1 MELALRGKSALV
13 TGGYRGTGRGIAT
26 VLVAEGAT
34 VYVHGFEPG
43 QAETTAAEIGAV
55 AVTGDLMSDDGA
67 DAIADAVGPVD
78 ILINNYGTADRGR
91 WMESP
96 AAAWFEAY
104 DKNVLSGVR
113 LVQRLAPGMVE
124 RGWGRV
130 VLVGTVGSVRP
141 GSRNPQYYASKAAL
155 PAVTVSLAKELA
167 GTGVTVN
174 LVSPGLVATHE
185 VKEMIARYDGQDLPS
200 NLASMV
206 DNPSGRVA
214 DPVDVG
220 ALVAFVASEKAAS
233 INGANLRIDG
243 GAADA
248 VSP

>member
-1 MELALRGKSALV
+1 
-13 TGGYRGTGRGIAT
+13 
-26 VLVAEGAT
+26 
-34 VYVHGFEPG
+34 
-43 QAETTAAEIGAV
+43 
-55 AVTGDLMSDDGA
+55 
-67 DAIADAVGPVD
+67 
-78 ILINNYGTADRGR
+78 
-91 WMESP
+91 
-96 AAAWFEAY
+96 
-104 DKNVLSGVR
+104 
-113 LVQRLAPGMVE
+113 MVE

-174 LVSPGLVATHE
+174 LVSPGLVATDE
-185 VKEMIARYDGQDLPS
+185 VKEMIARYDGQDLPP

-214 DPVDVG
+214 EPVDVG
-220 ALVAFVASEKAAS
+220 ALVAFVASDKASS